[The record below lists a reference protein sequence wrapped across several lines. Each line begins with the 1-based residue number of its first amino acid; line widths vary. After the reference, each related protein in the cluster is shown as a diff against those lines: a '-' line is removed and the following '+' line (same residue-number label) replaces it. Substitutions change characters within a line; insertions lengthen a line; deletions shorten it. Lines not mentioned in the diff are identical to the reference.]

1 MIAILFLDTHGKT
14 FLFCLQQ
21 SQFKSEPPN
30 EDGGVRT
37 SRVSVVNSPGPGFG
51 GSFVKMNRDCREEKV
66 KSEI

>member
-30 EDGGVRT
+30 ENGGVRI

-51 GSFVKMNRDCREEKV
+51 GSFVKMN
-66 KSEI
+66 